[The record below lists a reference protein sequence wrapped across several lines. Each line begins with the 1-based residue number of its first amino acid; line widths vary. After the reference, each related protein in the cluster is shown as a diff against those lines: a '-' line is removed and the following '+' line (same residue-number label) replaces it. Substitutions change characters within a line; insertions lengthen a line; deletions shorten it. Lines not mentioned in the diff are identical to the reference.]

1 MSRSAD
7 RPAPPTAAPSDD
19 YSAYP
24 ILYVDDEPANLVTFR
39 FSLEDEF
46 RIITAGSG
54 EAALEVLSSEPVA
67 VLVTDHR
74 MDPGISGT
82 ELCARARATRPEA
95 VRMILTAHGDL
106 DAALQA
112 INDGHVRRFIAKPW
126 ESADMVAILREAIEA
141 FRRQSSPPAAEGESL
156 RRELIRRM
164 ADPATAL
171 RHNLEWSE
179 EALTALEPALKG
191 GARKVSETYRK
202 LRSAVTDSKDAAS
215 DLCDALD
222 ELSDDS

>member
-7 RPAPPTAAPSDD
+7 QPTPAPSPNYSD
-19 YSAYP
+19 YP
-24 ILYVDDEPANLVTFR
+24 VLYVDDEPANLVTFR

-46 RIITAGSG
+46 RILTATSG
-54 EAALEVLSSEPVA
+54 EQALEVLSTEPIA

-112 INDGHVRRFIAKPW
+112 INHGHVRRFIAKPW
-126 ESADMVAILREAIEA
+126 GSEEMVAILREAIES
-141 FRRQSSPPAAEGESL
+141 FRRQATRPPAEPL
-156 RRELIRRM
+156 PREIIQRL

-179 EALTALEPALKG
+179 EALVALEPSLKG
-191 GARKVSETYRK
+191 SPLKVSETYRK
-202 LRSAVTDSKDAAS
+202 LKSAVTDSKDAAS
-215 DLCDALD
+215 DLCEVLD
-222 ELSDDS
+222 ELTDEG

>member
-1 MSRSAD
+1 MSQSAD
-7 RPAPPTAAPSDD
+7 RPAPPRATSPHHADD

-46 RIITAGSG
+46 RIITAPSG

-74 MDPGISGT
+74 MEPGISGA
-82 ELCARARATRPEA
+82 ELCARARTTRPEA

-106 DAALQA
+106 DAALRA

-141 FRRQSSPPAAEGESL
+141 FRRQSAPAAEPP
-156 RRELIRRM
+156 RRDLIRRL

-179 EALTALEPALKG
+179 EALSALEPALKTG
-191 GARKVSETYRK
+191 PRKVSETYRK
-202 LRSAVTDSKDAAS
+202 LRSAVTDSRDAAS
-215 DLCDALD
+215 DLCEALD
-222 ELSDDS
+222 QLADD